1 MINMFLTKKEEQM
14 CDGEF
19 GETVR
24 KSMDILVALGDIYG
38 ASKLVDITSAQV
50 SGVSYKTIGDAGL
63 EYLQDLAGDDKGVA
77 SVNSS
82 LNPPGTDLDNW
93 EALGFPKEF
102 SVKQNQI
109 VEAYGKLGISKTCTC
124 TPYLV
129 GNVPRFRDHVSWSE
143 SSAVAY
149 VNSVI
154 GAKTNREGGPAA
166 LAAAIVGKT
175 PLYGFHLDENRKA
188 NLVVDVET
196 ELAGADFG
204 ALGYIVGKIVGGGVP
219 YFTLK
224 NIPDN
229 NNLKT
234 LGAAL
239 ASSGSVALYHMEN
252 VTPEYELAAKSEAD
266 DHITISEDDFLDTR
280 NKLSTTADEPDL
292 ICLGCPHASLEEI
305 KEVANIVRGKSIKNK
320 LWICTSV
327 SVKATADRMG
337 YTKAIEDAGGNVV
350 CDTCMVVAPIEDM
363 GFEVIG
369 VNSLK
374 LTQESTTTSKYSVEG
389 MGFAIPIEDALS
401 YAGII
406 ESGKSVSRPYL
417 GVSMLDITDS
427 YYLWQAGIKVPKNVT
442 EGVAVLE
449 VVSSSPAAK
458 AGLQKNDIITKIE
471 DEKISSVAKL
481 RYELYKHNP
490 GDTIKVTY
498 NRDGKENTAEVT
510 LEESK

>member
-19 GETVR
+19 GETIR

-63 EYLQDLAGDDKGVA
+63 DYLQDLASDDKGVA

-102 SVKQNQI
+102 SIKQNQI

-175 PLYGFHLDENRKA
+175 PLYGFHLDENRTA

-204 ALGYIVGKIVGGGVP
+204 ALGYIVGKIVG
-219 YFTLK
+219 
-224 NIPDN
+224 
-229 NNLKT
+229 
-234 LGAAL
+234 
-239 ASSGSVALYHMEN
+239 LYHMEN
-252 VTPEYELAAKSEAD
+252 VTPEYDVAAKNEAD
-266 DHITISEDDFLDTR
+266 DHIAISEDDILDTR
-280 NKLSTTADEPDL
+280 NKLSTTTDEPDL

-305 KEVANIVRGKSIKNK
+305 KEVANIVKGKSIKNK

-337 YTKAIEDAGGNVV
+337 YTKVIEDAGGNVV

-369 VNSLK
+369 VNS
-374 LTQESTTTSKYSVEG
+374 
-389 MGFAIPIEDALS
+389 
-401 YAGII
+401 
-406 ESGKSVSRPYL
+406 
-417 GVSMLDITDS
+417 
-427 YYLWQAGIKVPKNVT
+427 
-442 EGVAVLE
+442 
-449 VVSSSPAAK
+449 AK
-458 AGLQKNDIITKIE
+458 AANYVPSMCGLDVVYND
-471 DEKISSVAKL
+471 V
-481 RYELYKHNP
+481 
-490 GDTIKVTY
+490 
-498 NRDGKENTAEVT
+498 ENLIQFE
-510 LEESK
+510 

>member
-50 SGVSYKTIGDAGL
+50 SGVSYKTIGEAGL
-63 EYLQDLAGDDKGVA
+63 EYLEDLAGDGLGVA
-77 SVNSS
+77 SVNAS

-93 EALGFPKEF
+93 RELGFPEDF
-102 SVKQNQI
+102 SVKQNKI
-109 VEAYGKLGISKTCTC
+109 VDAYAKLGISKTCTC

-129 GNVPRFRDHVSWSE
+129 GNVPRFADHVSWSE

-154 GAKTNREGGPAA
+154 GARTNREGGPAA

-175 PLYGFHLDENRKA
+175 PLYGFHLEQNRKA
-188 NLVVDVET
+188 NLVVNVTT
-196 ELAGADFG
+196 ELKGADFG
-204 ALGYIVGKIVGGGVP
+204 ALGYIIGKVVGSGVP
-219 YFTLK
+219 YFKLK
-224 NIPDN
+224 NTPDN
-229 NNLKT
+229 NDLKT

-252 VTPEYELAAKSEAD
+252 VTPEYKQAD
-266 DHITISEDDFLDTR
+266 AEEVEDIMFISEKDILKTR
-280 NKLSTTADEPDL
+280 EDLTTTDREPDL

-305 KEVANIVRGKSIKNK
+305 KRVANIVHGKTIKNK

-337 YTKAIEDAGGNVV
+337 YTKSIEQAGGNVV

-369 VNSLK
+369 VNS
-374 LTQESTTTSKYSVEG
+374 
-389 MGFAIPIEDALS
+389 
-401 YAGII
+401 
-406 ESGKSVSRPYL
+406 
-417 GVSMLDITDS
+417 
-427 YYLWQAGIKVPKNVT
+427 
-442 EGVAVLE
+442 
-449 VVSSSPAAK
+449 AK
-458 AGLQKNDIITKIE
+458 AANYVPSMCGLDVVYND
-471 DEKISSVAKL
+471 V
-481 RYELYKHNP
+481 
-490 GDTIKVTY
+490 
-498 NRDGKENTAEVT
+498 ENLIQFE
-510 LEESK
+510 

>member
-1 MINMFLTKKEEQM
+1 MFLTKEEQEM
-14 CDGEF
+14 CDGEY
-19 GETVR
+19 GETIR

-38 ASKLVDITSAQV
+38 ASGLVDITSAQV

-63 EYLQDLAGDDKGVA
+63 EYLQDLARDGSGKA
-77 SVNSS
+77 TINAS

-93 EALGFPKEF
+93 EELGFPRDF
-102 SVKQNQI
+102 AIKQNEI
-109 VEAYGKLGISKTCTC
+109 VDAYADLGISKTCTC

-154 GAKTNREGGPAA
+154 GARTNREGGPAA

-188 NLVVDVET
+188 NLVVNVTT
-196 ELAGADFG
+196 ELKGADFG
-204 ALGYIVGKIVGGGVP
+204 ALGYIIGKVVGGGVP
-219 YFTLK
+219 YFKLQNT
-224 NIPDN
+224 PDN

-252 VTPEYELAAKSEAD
+252 GTPEYELAGEAD
-266 DHITISEDDFLDTR
+266 VEDIMFISEKEIAETR
-280 NKLSTTADEPDL
+280 ESLTTTDKEIDL
-292 ICLGCPHASLEEI
+292 VCLGCPHASLEEI
-305 KEVANIVRGKSIKNK
+305 KEVAAVVQGKTIKNK

-337 YTKAIEDAGGNVV
+337 YTQIIESAGGNVV

-369 VNSLK
+369 VNS
-374 LTQESTTTSKYSVEG
+374 
-389 MGFAIPIEDALS
+389 
-401 YAGII
+401 
-406 ESGKSVSRPYL
+406 
-417 GVSMLDITDS
+417 
-427 YYLWQAGIKVPKNVT
+427 
-442 EGVAVLE
+442 
-449 VVSSSPAAK
+449 AK
-458 AGLQKNDIITKIE
+458 AANYVPSMCGLDVVY
-471 DEKISSVAKL
+471 DDV
-481 RYELYKHNP
+481 
-490 GDTIKVTY
+490 
-498 NRDGKENTAEVT
+498 EN
-510 LEESK
+510 LIQFK